1 MKIRGRRECQDC
13 GRRWSYYRTG
23 DVECPDCG
31 SLRSVGVDDR
41 TRHTDGAPTLD
52 LSPYRDDA
60 PENLGAVAADLT
72 EDLRAYARRRG
83 FVVGGDLRE
92 PDDRYLCARELRQA
106 LSDLER
112 GHSDRVAAAGD
123 RSVDAVGDGGATD
136 RYLLALFRV
145 ADGDDAADRPAPAA
159 VPERF
164 RPARGLAYATALAT
178 HRSEAATY
186 LDDDPDPAVRTA
198 LGRLRDRVA
207 RVEALDGEVAP
218 ARVET
223 LVRAAR
229 ELTRAATDGDE
240 AALSTAQERLS
251 ALE

>member
-1 MKIRGRRECQDC
+1 MRVRGRRECQDC

-23 DVECPDCG
+23 SVECPGCG

-41 TRHTDGAPTLD
+41 TRHTDGAPALD
-52 LSPYRDDA
+52 LSAYRDDA
-60 PENLGAVAADLT
+60 PEGLDAVAADLT
-72 EDLRAYARRRG
+72 EALRTYVRRRG
-83 FVVGGDLRE
+83 FIVGGDLRE

-106 LSDLER
+106 LSDVER
-112 GHSDRVAAAGD
+112 GHADRVA
-123 RSVDAVGDGGATD
+123 AVGDGGATD

-145 ADGDDAADRPAPAA
+145 ADGDEAAERPGPAR

-164 RPARGLAYATALAT
+164 HPARGLAYATALAT

-186 LDDDPDPAVRTA
+186 LDDHPDPSVRTA
-198 LGRLRDRVA
+198 MGRLRDRVA
-207 RVEALDGEVAP
+207 RVEALDGDVTPEH
-218 ARVET
+218 VET

-240 AALSTAQERLS
+240 AALSAARDRLS
-251 ALE
+251 TFE